1 MNPSIAF
8 CPRCSPKGSV
18 GQGKERGPAVV
29 SCLTLLRIGYGEGIQ
44 GGRGKALGPS
54 GLWVRLR
61 SQSLPL
67 EQAGERDW
75 ALRRWPVVEEG
86 GGGIRWSTSC

>member
-1 MNPSIAF
+1 M
-8 CPRCSPKGSV
+8 
-18 GQGKERGPAVV
+18 
-29 SCLTLLRIGYGEGIQ
+29 
-44 GGRGKALGPS
+44 
-54 GLWVRLR
+54 RLR

-86 GGGIRWSTSC
+86 GGGIGGAHLVEALIYW